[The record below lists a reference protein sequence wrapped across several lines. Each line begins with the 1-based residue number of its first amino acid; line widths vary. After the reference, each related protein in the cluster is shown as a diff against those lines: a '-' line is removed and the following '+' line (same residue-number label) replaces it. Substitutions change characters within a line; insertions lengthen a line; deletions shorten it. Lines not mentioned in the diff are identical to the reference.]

1 PLGPATLKPTEC
13 GLFNNT
19 LNNRIY
25 ANVMPGATQY
35 EFQFLDP
42 DAGYVRSII
51 KPSASMLFIDMG
63 GSVNPL
69 VPGVHYF
76 VRIRTNAGGPLASAK
91 YGPGCEMGMN
101 AAAVVHCT
109 QLINGTL
116 YGHSCNETRAFGS
129 PSYSFI
135 YATPV
140 LGASAYTFHIYIAGE
155 PTLFDTT
162 ITRGTYVLQLK
173 WPGTPLTNGSTYN
186 VDVKTTVNG
195 VQSNY
200 CLPFCTITIDN
211 SYTGMG
217 GELTQV
223 DGSFNGDVQMWPNP
237 VADGRVNLALN
248 GLVDNDQKIQ
258 LDLYDMYGRKVLARD
273 YGNSGSSFSTVLELP
288 SEVTSGVYLVHITV
302 NGVTTIQRLSV
313 VR

>member
-1 PLGPATLKPTEC
+1 MTPAYGSGHPFCLPLGPATLKPTEC

-76 VRIRTNAGGPLASAK
+76 VRIRTNA
-91 YGPGCEMGMN
+91 
-101 AAAVVHCT
+101 
-109 QLINGTL
+109 
-116 YGHSCNETRAFGS
+116 
-129 PSYSFI
+129 
-135 YATPV
+135 
-140 LGASAYTFHIYIAGE
+140 
-155 PTLFDTT
+155 
-162 ITRGTYVLQLK
+162 
-173 WPGTPLTNGSTYN
+173 
-186 VDVKTTVNG
+186 
-195 VQSNY
+195 QSNY

-211 SYTGMG
+211 AYTGMG

-237 VADGRVNLALN
+237 VADGRVNW
-248 GLVDNDQKIQ
+248 
-258 LDLYDMYGRKVLARD
+258 
-273 YGNSGSSFSTVLELP
+273 P
-288 SEVTSGVYLVHITV
+288 
-302 NGVTTIQRLSV
+302 
-313 VR
+313 